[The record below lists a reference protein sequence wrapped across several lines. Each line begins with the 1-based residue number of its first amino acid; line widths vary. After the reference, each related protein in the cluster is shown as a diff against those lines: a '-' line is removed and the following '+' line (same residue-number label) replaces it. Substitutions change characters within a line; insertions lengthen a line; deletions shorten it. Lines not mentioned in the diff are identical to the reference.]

1 MYFILKMEVSSPLRT
16 VSLINSAMKMNS
28 AVPEMLQSYSFIL
41 FVSVPKCTLK
51 SDIYMLKFFN

>member
-1 MYFILKMEVSSPLRT
+1 MEVSSPLRT